1 VTEAED
7 PWIESPKS
15 TGMPIPVIAQMAA
28 TIYTDIPLPFNDPA
42 SSEIYTERLVM
53 QDSKSALHLSVED
66 AITLYRRVEFQL
78 KEGAK

>member
-28 TIYTDIPLPFNDPA
+28 T
-42 SSEIYTERLVM
+42 IYTERLVM